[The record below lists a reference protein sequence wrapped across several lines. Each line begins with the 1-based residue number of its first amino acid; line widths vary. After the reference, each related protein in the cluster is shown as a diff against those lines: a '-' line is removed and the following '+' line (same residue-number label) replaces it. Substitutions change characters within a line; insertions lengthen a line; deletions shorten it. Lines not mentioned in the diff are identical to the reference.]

1 MCNKDISMQK
11 PKASPKSKLSL
22 KNGKQN
28 ILLHGPGHL
37 NPHSNA
43 EAALLGLCPCEFSV
57 SLILQ
62 AHKGWAQ
69 GYQQSSLLPCSQLLE
84 NLSK

>member
-1 MCNKDISMQK
+1 MQK
-11 PKASPKSKLSL
+11 PMASPKSKLSL

-43 EAALLGLCPCEFSV
+43 EAEFLELCPCEFSV

-84 NLSK
+84 NLNK